1 MLLDHDLIGKY
12 DLVNQGDKIKFAYL
26 KLPNPSR
33 EHVISVPSTLPK
45 QFGLDKYI
53 DYEKQ
58 FSKSFLDPI
67 KTVADAAE
75 WKVEHMLTLEDF
87 WT

>member
-1 MLLDHDLIGKY
+1 MLLDADLIGQY
-12 DLVNQGDKIKFAYL
+12 DFVRQGDKIKFAYL

-58 FSKSFLDPI
+58 FDKSFLDPI
-67 KTVADAAE
+67 KTIATAAE
-75 WKVEHMLTLEDF
+75 WRVEKTITLEDF

>member
-1 MLLDHDLIGKY
+1 M
-12 DLVNQGDKIKFAYL
+12 A
-26 KLPNPSR
+26 
-33 EHVISVPSTLPK
+33 
-45 QFGLDKYI
+45 GLDKYI
-53 DYEKQ
+53 DYDKQ